1 MKHTFC
7 MLLILAAASFS
18 SASDWPGFRGPFG
31 NGVSPEKA
39 LPLKWGPDENIA
51 WKVKLPGPGASSPVV
66 WQDQVF
72 VTCFTGKKAAEL
84 VRYVLAFD
92 RKTGKERWRKEFP
105 APLPENDYQG
115 QILQHGLA
123 TSTPVTDGKRLFV
136 YFGRGGVHA
145 FDLDGKHLW
154 HEDLGDAINVF
165 GSGSSPILWR
175 DRLIVNAVPECRCL
189 VSLDQATGKIA
200 WKAVVNGLCWSM
212 PIIVDVP
219 AASPPLTKGGQGGVD
234 PATKGK
240 QAGAP
245 PLTKGGQGGGARQE
259 IVLNATAGM
268 YGYDPEKGTELW
280 SVDNVA
286 GYNGTTPVVRNGI
299 VYAMNQG
306 LGDKEFLA
314 VRVGGQ
320 GDVNKSHI
328 VWNQNKAGAPYCSPL
343 LIGDR
348 LFYFSGQ
355 AVALNIADGKVI
367 TQKRLDGIDRLYG
380 SPIAAGDKILLFT
393 RNQGAYILSADD
405 KLTVIAQND
414 LGDQSAINA
423 SPALVDGQIF
433 IRSNQYLYCIG
444 KGNE

>member
-1 MKHTFC
+1 MKNTLWL
-7 MLLILAAASFS
+7 MLILVAPSLAF
-18 SASDWPGFRGPFG
+18 ASDWPGFRGPFG
-31 NGVSPEKA
+31 NGVSPKTT

-51 WKVKLPGPGASSPVV
+51 WKMKLPGPGASSPIV

-72 VTCFTGKKAAEL
+72 VTCFTGKKANEL
-84 VRYVLAFD
+84 VRHVFAYD
-92 RKTGKERWRKEFP
+92 RKSGKERWHREFP

-115 QILQHGLA
+115 QVTQHGFT
-123 TSTPVTDGKRLFV
+123 TSTPVTDGKRLFI

-145 FDLDGKHLW
+145 LDLDGKDLW
-154 HEDLGDAINVF
+154 HTELGDAINVF

-189 VSLDQATGKIA
+189 VSLDQAAGNIL
-200 WKAVVNGLCWSM
+200 WKTVVNGLCWSM
-212 PIIVDVP
+212 PIVVDVP
-219 AASPPLTKGGQGGVD
+219 AKEKGG
-234 PATKGK
+234 AT
-240 QAGAP
+240 AG
-245 PLTKGGQGGGARQE
+245 RQE

-328 VWNQNKAGAPYCSPL
+328 VWSQTKAGAPYCSPL

-348 LFYFSGQ
+348 LFYFSSQ
-355 AVALNIADGKVI
+355 AVVMSAADGKVI
-367 TQKRLDGIDRLYG
+367 TQKRLPGIERLYG

-405 KLTVIAQND
+405 KLTEIAHND
-414 LGDQSAINA
+414 LGDDSFINA

-444 KGNE
+444 QATGK